1 MEIAKPIEPGFS
13 TADAESPEI
22 RQEDGDVRLRFKDW
36 QERIVEVFFADAIA
50 HKWESIESF
59 YEGERNDSSYE
70 ILGSSWIAEHVQQ
83 RIIKESAG
91 YKHYKLNFNAWGQFE
106 VLAKGYTTKTSQA
119 LRADAL

>member
-1 MEIAKPIEPGFS
+1 MEIAKLLEPGFS
-13 TADAESPEI
+13 TADADPLEI
-22 RQEDGDVRLRFKDW
+22 RQEDGDVHLRFKDW
-36 QERIVEVFFADAIA
+36 QERIVEVLFADAIA

-59 YEGERNDSSYE
+59 YERERNDSCYE
-70 ILGSSWIAEHVQQ
+70 ILGSSWIAEHIQQ
-83 RIIKESAG
+83 RVIAESAE